1 MAIANITGNIL
12 TDSGVAIS
20 SLVSGSGTTNYLPKF
35 TGAST
40 LGNSAI
46 QDSGSLVTITSS
58 TDILTSSGIGSSGVT
73 GLLRVVTAGTSSGIA
88 VGQANSSRYTSI
100 LANEFVV
107 FNDDASI
114 RTNGA
119 FPISLGT
126 NNTGR
131 LFVTSIGR
139 VGVNTSSPAALFEVR
154 GTGNLAINSHGN
166 LLVSSGGTA
175 TQVADTGGQIS
186 FGAWLNG
193 DLSVPYPVAAIKGVS
208 ESSSTDVNKGAL
220 LFCTMNSTTNAERMR
235 LNSSGNLGIGVTP
248 FASTNERLVVRAAST
263 TSSDFALVVQ
273 NSSGFDLLNVR
284 ADGLFNTG
292 TRSLSPYNFDPGG
305 RVMYVNSLG
314 QMGSTSST
322 RESKIHINPIT
333 SVDYIMQLNPVSF
346 YHRIQDTET
355 RTYTDE
361 YFDEI
366 KYGFIADEVEKVN
379 LDLVFYNENE
389 DGTKKLAG
397 VEYMSMIA
405 VLTKAVQELSAKVS
419 ALENK

>member
-119 FPISLGT
+119 FPLSLGT

-131 LFVTSIGR
+131 LFITSSGNVGIG
-139 VGVNTSSPAALFEVR
+139 TSSPDNILHV
-154 GTGNLAINSHGN
+154 
-166 LLVSSGGTA
+166 SGGTGTMKLEA
-175 TQVADTGGQIS
+175 T
-186 FGAWLNG
+186 
-193 DLSVPYPVAAIKGVS
+193 
-208 ESSSTDVNKGAL
+208 
-220 LFCTMNSTTNAERMR
+220 TTNRSAIQIYNTANTLYVGVDNAAASYFGYSAYSANIQTLNYPIIFSNGPGAPAERMR
-235 LNSSGNLGIGVTP
+235 ITSGGNVGIGVPSFT
-248 FASTNERLVVRAAST
+248 STNERLVVRAAST

-419 ALENK
+419 ALENKS

>member
-1 MAIANITGNIL
+1 MGLTQKLGTIPLAIFTDASNNIGIGGSPSGNYKFEVTG
-12 TDSGVAIS
+12 TGR
-20 SLVSGSGTTNYLPKF
+20 F
-35 TGAST
+35 TGALTGTSAVFAGSVKSDGVSSEGKFIIERDSVAT
-40 LGNSAI
+40 NTIIGSLDFTNNNAATTYGKVFGGRNSAG
-46 QDSGSLVTITSS
+46 DGYVAL
-58 TDILTSSGIGSSGVT
+58 GSGVSNNLYALET
-73 GLLRVVTAGTSSGIA
+73 GFVGINTS
-88 VGQANSSRYTSI
+88 TP
-100 LANEFVV
+100 
-107 FNDDASI
+107 AS
-114 RTNGA
+114 
-119 FPISLGT
+119 
-126 NNTGR
+126 R
-131 LFVTSIGR
+131 LFVSTTAGATKAYDDLSKTNIM
-139 VGVNTSSPAALFEVR
+139 VFDNTSMAAGVGGSITF
-154 GTGNLAINSHGN
+154 GGYKTAQTAGGNFAAIDGVKEN
-166 LLVSSGGTA
+166 GTA
-175 TQVADTGGQIS
+175 GNEA
-186 FGAWLNG
+186 GAFRIWT
-193 DLSVPYPVAAIKGVS
+193 A
-208 ESSSTDVNKGAL
+208 
-220 LFCTMNSTTNAERMR
+220 NSTGVFGERMR
-235 LNSSGNLGIGVTP
+235 ITSGGNVGIGVP
-248 FASTNERLVVRAAST
+248 SFASTNERLVVRAAST

-419 ALENK
+419 ALENKS